1 MTLGNQSPLHF
12 QASQCIPIEPNL
24 QLMLLLPLP
33 MKLTLPLGVGIP
45 LTFNGQI
52 INLSKN
58 ILKLV
63 FDDDILSNISIS
75 TISSILFSYLF
86 DRSKQHHPD
95 TEPFFVP
102 LSRGFHLLLLLLLQG
117 CESRSQDLER
127 CRTVSFVKQCV
138 GKNSFKCFNFSQ
150 PLSQNSI
157 QHLITS

>member
-1 MTLGNQSPLHF
+1 M
-12 QASQCIPIEPNL
+12 
-24 QLMLLLPLP
+24 LLPLP
-33 MKLTLPLGVGIP
+33 MTLTLPLGVGIP

-52 INLSKN
+52 INLRKN

-75 TISSILFSYLF
+75 TIFSILIYYLF
-86 DRSKQHHPD
+86 DRSKQHNPD

-127 CRTVSFVKQCV
+127 CRTVSFLKECV
-138 GKNSFKCFNFSQ
+138 GKKFHSNVLIFHNFESKIAFNIWSR
-150 PLSQNSI
+150 LDISI
-157 QHLITS
+157 WHRVERITVTIYILIR